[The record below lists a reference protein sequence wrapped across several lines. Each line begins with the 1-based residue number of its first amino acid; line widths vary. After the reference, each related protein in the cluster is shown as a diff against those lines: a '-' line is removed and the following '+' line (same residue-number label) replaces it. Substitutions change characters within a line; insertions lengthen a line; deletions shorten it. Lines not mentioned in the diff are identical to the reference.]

1 MDANFW
7 NQRYAEEGFAYGT
20 APNDFLKEKVH
31 LLKPGSRVLC
41 LGEGEGRNALFL
53 AELGHHVTAL
63 DYSEVALAKVAQ
75 LASEKKLHVTTVH
88 ADLANYVPTAH
99 SWDAIILMW
108 VHLPPTIREK
118 IHGSL
123 HQALVAGGCVL
134 LEAYEKR
141 QLELKTG
148 GPANV
153 DLLMNEEI
161 LRLDFSL
168 FHDCSIEVKTRL
180 VSEGKYHQ
188 GNSWV
193 VQLVAHK

>member
-7 NQRYAEEGFAYGT
+7 NQRYAEDGFAYGT
-20 APNDFLKEKVH
+20 APNDFLKEKAH

-41 LGEGEGRNALFL
+41 LGEGEGRNAIFL
-53 AELGHHVTAL
+53 AEQGHEVTAL
-63 DYSEVALAKVAQ
+63 DYSQVALSKVAQ
-75 LASEKKLHVTTVH
+75 LAKEKNLRITTVH
-88 ADLANYVPTAH
+88 ADLAEYVPAIA

-108 VHLPPTIREK
+108 VHLPPAIREK
-118 IHGSL
+118 IHSSL

-148 GPANV
+148 GPAHV
-153 DLLMNEEI
+153 DMLMNEEI
-161 LRLDFSL
+161 LRKDFSL

-193 VQLVAHK
+193 VQLIARR